1 MARGKIEKRGQRR
14 RKIKPVI
21 LIVTEGSQTEPKY
34 FEHYR
39 NRQTNIDIR
48 VVGSRTSGGETDYL
62 SLIRKA
68 VEYQNKNQIS
78 VSEGDSVWVVADGDV
93 NYNNPDPITAK
104 DSLLSKARKMA
115 DAKGIQIALSNPCF
129 EFWYLLH
136 FQYTT
141 KFFKDYPAVK
151 NALTNYLPDYEKAGD
166 VYNQLRVRFSSVGC
180 GIHRHRSVC
189 VEVVPLAIDLLPAA
203 GKHHSGGL
211 DQPVPLLV
219 IGEPAFHRLPAP
231 VIAPL
236 AAVILLPSVC
246 GLRVN
251 DDLHE
256 PPQDCGDLGAGWRFP
271 WCQTYFH
278 SSRPE
283 CPPTA

>member
-115 DAKGIQIALSNPCF
+115 DAKGIHIALSNPCF

-151 NALTNYLPDYEKAGD
+151 NALTTYLPDYEKAGD
-166 VYNQLRVRFSSVGC
+166 VYNQLAEHTAIAIQTAKRVEQYHLQNDSRKPF
-180 GIHRHRSVC
+180 GIAVNPFTDIYKL
-189 VEVVPLAIDLLPAA
+189 VESLL
-203 GKHHSGGL
+203 
-211 DQPVPLLV
+211 
-219 IGEPAFHRLPAP
+219 
-231 VIAPL
+231 
-236 AAVILLPSVC
+236 
-246 GLRVN
+246 
-251 DDLHE
+251 
-256 PPQDCGDLGAGWRFP
+256 
-271 WCQTYFH
+271 
-278 SSRPE
+278 
-283 CPPTA
+283 

>member
-93 NYNNPDPITAK
+93 HSNQQF
-104 DSLLSKARKMA
+104 LLSQIMA
-115 DAKGIQIALSNPCF
+115 C
-129 EFWYLLH
+129 
-136 FQYTT
+136 T
-141 KFFKDYPAVK
+141 
-151 NALTNYLPDYEKAGD
+151 
-166 VYNQLRVRFSSVGC
+166 
-180 GIHRHRSVC
+180 
-189 VEVVPLAIDLLPAA
+189 
-203 GKHHSGGL
+203 
-211 DQPVPLLV
+211 
-219 IGEPAFHRLPAP
+219 
-231 VIAPL
+231 
-236 AAVILLPSVC
+236 ILLEYSTC
-246 GLRVN
+246 HTQNHYRNL
-251 DDLHE
+251 
-256 PPQDCGDLGAGWRFP
+256 
-271 WCQTYFH
+271 Y
-278 SSRPE
+278 
-283 CPPTA
+283 